1 MTRTPI
7 DLPDPEPTGPTIW
20 AAREIRQVDCVYPA
34 ESYRGYRAE
43 YPTPGQAW
51 AAVAMVVV
59 VVLVV
64 IGAMFA
70 WALQ

>member
-1 MTRTPI
+1 MTRSHPI
-7 DLPDPEPTGPTIW
+7 DLPDEPRPSIPD
-20 AAREIRQVDCVYPA
+20 AYRVYPV

-59 VVLVV
+59 VVLVL